1 MASAAPRVLL
11 ALGLFLAGI
20 VRPHAQEASATTLHP
35 VLLHPVLLRAQ
46 RLLDP
51 VAGQYRMDQG
61 LLIQGTNIAEAGPFA
76 QLKASAPP
84 GTRVIDL
91 GASAVLPGLIDVHA
105 HLLDAMEG
113 QWSPGDAIILT
124 VARLGPAAR
133 ALLGASQ
140 AREVLHAGFTTVR
153 NLGHSGPDGDAA
165 LRDAI
170 VAGWVPGPRM
180 FAATRKITPPGG
192 QAVAIRLEGLESL
205 IRHEFLP
212 VSGAEESRRAVR
224 EAIASGADVIKIV
237 VDDRKRILTV
247 PEIGA
252 VVEEAHRV
260 GLKVAA
266 HATSNGAV
274 GAAVQAGVDSIEHGD
289 EASDE
294 TLRAMGKRRI
304 VLVPTLWTE
313 SAMRDVFLAPLR
325 GTPQEAPVAAFI
337 RTLVEAARTRVQ
349 RALTAGVRIAAGSDM
364 WSRYPGKTR
373 GEATHVMFEALQTA
387 GLPPADVVR
396 GTTTIAAEL
405 LGWQDRIGTLDKGKL
420 ADIIAVDG
428 DPLADVK
435 ALARVTFV
443 MKGGTVIVDKGS
455 ARQ

>member
-1 MASAAPRVLL
+1 MPLLTVALSLIVALLAGSAPRAQGVAAP
-11 ALGLFLAGI
+11 AI
-20 VRPHAQEASATTLHP
+20 
-35 VLLHPVLLRAQ
+35 LLRAE

-51 VAGQYRMDQG
+51 AAGKYRLDQG
-61 LLIQGTNIAEAGPFA
+61 ILIQGTNIAEVAPFA
-76 QLKASAPP
+76 DLKGRVPKDA
-84 GTRVIDL
+84 RVIDL
-91 GASAVLPGLIDVHA
+91 GAMVVLPGLIDVHA

-113 QWSPGDAIILT
+113 HWSPGDAIILT

-170 VAGWVPGPRM
+170 AAGWVPGPRIL
-180 FAATRKITPPGG
+180 AATRKITPPGG
-192 QAVAIRLEGLESL
+192 QAVAIRLEGLEAL

-212 VSGAEESRRAVR
+212 INGEEEARRAVR
-224 EAIASGADVIKIV
+224 EAVAAGADVVKIV
-237 VDDRKRILTV
+237 VDDRKRILTRAEV
-247 PEIGA
+247 AA
-252 VVEEAHRV
+252 VVQEARRS
-260 GLKVAA
+260 GLRVAA
-266 HATSNGAV
+266 HATSD
-274 GAAVQAGVDSIEHGD
+274 AAVRVAVEESVDSVEHGD

-294 TLRAMGKRRI
+294 TLRLMRDRKRI
-304 VLVPTLWTE
+304 LVPTLWTE
-313 SAMRDVFLAPLR
+313 SALRDVYAAPLR
-325 GTPQEAPVAAFI
+325 GTPQEAM
-337 RTLVEAARTRVQ
+337 VEAEIKAYVEESRARMK
-349 RALTAGVRIAAGSDM
+349 RAITAGVRIAAGSDM

-387 GLPPADVVR
+387 GLPAAEVIR
-396 GTTTIAAEL
+396 AGTTTAAEL
-405 LGWQDRIGTLDKGKL
+405 LGWQDRVGSLEKGKL

-435 ALARVTFV
+435 SLSRVTFV
-443 MKGGTVIVDKGS
+443 MKDGAVIVDKGA